1 VEQSPQAINDY
12 YARKMRLSWFN
23 TAISKLIFKQVL
35 LERAY
40 SKEEFMAFIAK
51 TGFSKY
57 EILDDPANMG
67 FEMRG
72 NLMTILSITI
82 TTIYGT
88 LMLLNGLKTKRK
100 WVVIASTPLILVALS
115 QIIILFLMAPH

>member
-1 VEQSPQAINDY
+1 MEQSPQAINDY

-35 LERAY
+35 LKRAY

-67 FEMRG
+67 FEIWLEKSLIPGQGHLPSG
-72 NLMTILSITI
+72 N
-82 TTIYGT
+82 
-88 LMLLNGLKTKRK
+88 RR
-100 WVVIASTPLILVALS
+100 W
-115 QIIILFLMAPH
+115 